1 MFWSPKLTKYSYWGL
16 PLEQHHSTATY
27 SNLLSNIL
35 IMNEMEANWDLNL
48 LALPLDRRLSIGVR
62 FGHKIFALN
71 SLNKF
76 IDKIIL
82 TLGLTLRLIL
92 PTHKKVLHKKVLHK
106 SNLHFRP
113 QFELHPTHSSSLFL
127 KLSTKS
133 TKVKIT
139 LQK

>member
-1 MFWSPKLTKYSYWGL
+1 MFWSPNLTKYSYRWL
-16 PLEQHHSTATY
+16 PLEQHHTTATY
-27 SNLLSNIL
+27 SNLWTNIL

-48 LALPLDRRLSIGVR
+48 LALPIERRLSIGVR

-71 SLNKF
+71 SLNKVM
-76 IDKIIL
+76 DKIIL
-82 TLGLTLRLIL
+82 TLGLSLSLIL
-92 PTHKKVLHKKVLHK
+92 PTHNKVLHK
-106 SNLHFRP
+106 SNPHFRP
-113 QFELHPTHSSSLFL
+113 QFEPHPTHSSSLFS